1 MNNVKLWRI
10 TNIRVCLG
18 KLFKF
23 FIRLL
28 QNQYIPN
35 ILVIL
40 NISFFMNNCIN
51 LFADNIYP
59 WRNMWL
65 KIILAFFVYNT
76 IKSKRLVINTT
87 CLELSDPSNQKFRLS
102 CVNSSDYH
110 CLLDRDSINE
120 YEVCRK
126 WKWIAAGKSRQLLL
140 SNAHEPF

>member
-1 MNNVKLWRI
+1 MNNVKLWRT